1 MIPQQCIDFIITE
14 ETGGRAYYNKFAC
27 NPVWPG
33 GASGITIGVGYDL
46 GQNTLADLKAT
57 WGALLG
63 DAVIQQLSAAIGI
76 KGSDANKARLQALV
90 AQFKSITI
98 PFDDVVQVFTQK
110 SLPTY
115 EKITLNAFPGLEKLN
130 GLCIGAMVS
139 LVYNRGAGL
148 SGPSRTE
155 MQAIHDLIESGK
167 PDGVPAQFTSMKRL
181 WPNAPGLQKRRDA
194 EAQMFQQGLNAMAAT
209 PVA

>member
-14 ETGGRAYYNKFAC
+14 ETGGQAYYTKFAC
-27 NPVWPG
+27 HPVWPG

-57 WGALLG
+57 WGDLL
-63 DAVIQQLSAAIGI
+63 DAATIQQLGTAVGI
-76 KGSDANKARLQALV
+76 VGSPANQAKLQALV
-90 AQFKSITI
+90 AQLKGITI
-98 PFDDVVQVFTQK
+98 PFADVVQVFTTK
-110 SLPTY
+110 SLPVY
-115 EKITLNAFPGLEKLN
+115 EAKTLAAFPGLDKLN

-139 LVYNRGAGL
+139 LVYNRGTVL
-148 SGPSRTE
+148 TGPTRTE
-155 MQAIHDLIESGK
+155 MQAIRDLIAQGK
-167 PDGVPAQFTSMKRL
+167 PEGVPAQFTSMKRL

-194 EAQMFQQGLNAMAAT
+194 ESQMFQQGLNAMAAA